1 MAITIKDVAKDTGL
15 AISTISKYMNGGNVR
30 PENQAIIEEAIMRLG
45 YSPNHLARGLR
56 TSRSYTY
63 GFLLPT
69 MEGGNSGRLVS
80 CMEQETRKRNCFLTI
95 CCHQNSVEL
104 AKEYIEFLVEK
115 GVDGI
120 IVSPVKT
127 EENYLVAAQEAGIP
141 LVILEDIYGKETFDV
156 VQVDCATSSYE
167 IVESLIKKGHK
178 KIAILKGTEGMTTAK
193 ERLNGYLRVM
203 EDYGIPVNDAYLI
216 DGDYD
221 YHSGY
226 EGVKKLWKLQ
236 EKPTALF
243 VTNYHMC
250 IGALVAVKHLN
261 IQVPRELSIVSFDD
275 MDLSALADFKITTV
289 RQPMEEITH
298 QACNIIEKRVQGDYS
313 HFPEKKRI
321 KAKVIYRDFN
331 QEV

>member
-1 MAITIKDVAKDTGL
+1 
-15 AISTISKYMNGGNVR
+15 MNGGNVR
-30 PENQAIIEEAIMRLG
+30 PENQAIIEEAIMRTG
-45 YSPNHLARGLR
+45 YSPNHLAGASYLQKLYLR
-56 TSRSYTY
+56 ISPSNHGRWNYW
-63 GFLLPT
+63 
-69 MEGGNSGRLVS
+69 RLVC
-80 CMEQETRKRNCFLTI
+80 CMERRRGRETAFLPFVVIRIGKVGKRI
-95 CCHQNSVEL
+95 
-104 AKEYIEFLVEK
+104 YRIMVEK

-203 EDYGIPVNDAYLI
+203 KGVIPVNDAYLI

-226 EGVKKLWKLQ
+226 EGVKKLWKYQ